1 MFEIGTDEQVDN
13 TYGWCREGVTLQ
25 KDILQGVPL
34 SSIDWWMLVFSR
46 DEVILIRDLD
56 DIRLQYPMVYAMLKP
71 QDVTTLA
78 AGPVTSEGKVIGFLG
93 VDNPNREM
101 MGMLAPIINV
111 SGRFVDA
118 CHEMGIGIALDD
130 FGSGYSSLRMLLQY
144 PSSIIKLDRSLLLEM
159 AASEDKMNFLSSI
172 VYACLRYFQLRDP
185 EGTLAL
191 LSPNFINVGTGDG
204 EVAANKEQFRRL
216 LRDELQA
223 VPWPLSHKLD
233 NYTQHQRAT
242 TCWDCFCDVHI
253 GLEQPEYGIQVT
265 YHIRLTAGFHL
276 EGERWFIDTMHA
288 FEASHTQEE
297 GEFFPLSFALQ
308 GTSQINRNTQKE
320 LIEILAQLMPG
331 GVVGGYVEDGFPL
344 YVANDR
350 MLQMAGY
357 QSYEEFSRQI
367 QGLVINSIHP
377 DDREFSE
384 LYRTADQVLYEVK
397 NAGKGAVL
405 IRPL

>member
-1 MFEIGTDEQVDN
+1 MTNNALPGSQVRTWLN
-13 TYGWCREGVTLQ
+13 E
-25 KDILQGVPL
+25 
-34 SSIDWWMLVFSR
+34 F
-46 DEVILIRDLD
+46 
-56 DIRLQYPMVYAMLKP
+56 
-71 QDVTTLA
+71 
-78 AGPVTSEGKVIGFLG
+78 
-93 VDNPNREM
+93 
-101 MGMLAPIINV
+101 
-111 SGRFVDA
+111 
-118 CHEMGIGIALDD
+118 
-130 FGSGYSSLRMLLQY
+130 
-144 PSSIIKLDRSLLLEM
+144 
-159 AASEDKMNFLSSI
+159 
-172 VYACLRYFQLRDP
+172 CLRYFQLRDP

-191 LSPNFINVGTGDG
+191 LSPNFISVGTGDG
-204 EVAANKEQFRRL
+204 EVAVHKEQFRRL

-223 VPWPLSHKLD
+223 VPWPLSHKID

-253 GLEQPEYGIQVT
+253 GLEQPEYGIHVT

-288 FEASHTQEE
+288 SEASHTQEE

-397 NAGKGAVL
+397 KRRQGRGAHPPYV
-405 IRPL
+405 IPGAKA